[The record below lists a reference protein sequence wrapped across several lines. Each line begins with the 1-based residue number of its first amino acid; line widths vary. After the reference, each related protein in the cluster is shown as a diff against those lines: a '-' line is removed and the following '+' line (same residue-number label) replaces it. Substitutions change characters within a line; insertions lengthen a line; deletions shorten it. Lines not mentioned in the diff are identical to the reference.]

1 MLQSMALQRVGHD
14 LVTEQ
19 QQFSDIRNIYIVEET
34 TLLFIS
40 RISSLQ
46 SDPLHPISTNSPATP
61 PPPLPAITILLQSL
75 NLTWYPM

>member
-40 RISSLQ
+40 RISSSQ
-46 SDPLHPISTNSPATP
+46 SDPLHPINTNSPAAP
-61 PPPLPAITILLQSL
+61 AHPYQPSPLYF
-75 NLTWYPM
+75 NL